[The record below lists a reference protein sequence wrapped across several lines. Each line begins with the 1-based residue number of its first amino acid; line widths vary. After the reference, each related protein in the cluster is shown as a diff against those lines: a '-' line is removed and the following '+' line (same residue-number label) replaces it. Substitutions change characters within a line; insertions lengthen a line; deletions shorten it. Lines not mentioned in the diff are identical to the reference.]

1 MSTIN
6 YFLAI
11 LFLAFAAMQ
20 INDADRLIWIP
31 VYALTSGLCFLA
43 AKEKFF
49 PSFNYSVMGVFL
61 LMACFLLFRNEGVL
75 SWYFD
80 HSAEDITQKITSDN
94 PWIERTRDFFGLL
107 ICLFAIALSTG
118 WYYTLDHSER
128 KPAGSKEPFMQGEP
142 ILNSRLHQSF

>member
-20 INDADRLIWIP
+20 INDVDRLIWIP
-31 VYALTSGLCFLA
+31 VYGLTSVLCFLA
-43 AKEKFF
+43 AKERFF
-49 PSFNYSVMGVFL
+49 PSFNYSLMAVFL
-61 LMACFLLFRNEGVL
+61 LMASFLFFRDEGVL
-75 SWYFD
+75 FWYFN
-80 HSAEDITQKITSDN
+80 HSAEDITQKITTGK

-107 ICLFAIALSTG
+107 ICLFAIGLSTG

-128 KPAGSKEPFMQGEP
+128 KPTGSKKTFIQGESL
-142 ILNSRLHQSF
+142 LNSQFHQSY